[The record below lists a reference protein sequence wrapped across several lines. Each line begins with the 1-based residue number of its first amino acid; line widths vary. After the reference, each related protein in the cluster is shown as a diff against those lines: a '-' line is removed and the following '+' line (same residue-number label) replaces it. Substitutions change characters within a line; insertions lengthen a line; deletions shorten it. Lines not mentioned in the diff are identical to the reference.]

1 MNDHYAALGIG
12 HDAGEAEIRS
22 RYLELVR
29 QFPPERDPERA
40 ARIRA
45 AYDALRD
52 PAVRLENQLF
62 QLDSDVSVAG
72 IIESCTPDVRSVRLP
87 VELLLSLGK

>member
-1 MNDHYAALGIG
+1 MNDHYAVLSLS
-12 HDAGEAEIRS
+12 HDAGAAEIRS

-29 QFPPERDPERA
+29 QFPPERHPEQA

-52 PAVRLENQLF
+52 PAVRLEKQLF
-62 QLDSDVSVAG
+62 QLDADVTLAG
-72 IIESCTPDVRSVRLP
+72 IIESCQSDVRSVRLP